1 MSDTI
6 NLKDAE
12 VIRRL
17 AAETAEI
24 AALPVHK
31 MTAERWRAL
40 NDLRPV
46 KPMVWM
52 DEVPWNEMDVEREL
66 TLRCEDP
73 FARNIELSLR
83 RTIYS
88 WRHMPGDM
96 AVDPVYYAPPAVSD
110 SGFGIEE
117 KVRIVKT
124 DPENTVVSRAF
135 TSQFRNEAD
144 IAKIMTPK
152 IEYDAARSEADL
164 AKTRQLLGGCLPAE
178 MRGIVHAWTAPWDI
192 LVTWWGVE
200 PVLTD
205 LVLRPEL
212 VHAAVSRLVDAYLSR
227 LDQWENLNLLA
238 WSEGNHRVGSGGLGY
253 ASDLPAPGFDA
264 RRVRPIDQWGCAA
277 AQIFSDVSPAMHEE
291 FALRY
296 ERRWLERFGLNYYG
310 CCDALHNK
318 IDILK
323 SIPRLRKISMS
334 PWADIDKG
342 AAAIGTDFVFSWKPN
357 PAILAEERWDPE
369 RARAEIRDA
378 LQRTRGLAV
387 EIIMKDISTV
397 HHEPR
402 RLWEWARI
410 AVEEAESFAES
421 DG

>member
-1 MSDTI
+1 MSGTI

-17 AAETAEI
+17 AEQAAEI

-31 MTAERWRAL
+31 TAAERWRAL

-52 DEVPWNEMDVEREL
+52 DEVPWNEIDVEGEL

-83 RTIYS
+83 RTVYS
-88 WRHMPGDM
+88 WKHMPGDM
-96 AVDPVYYAPPAVSD
+96 VVDPVYYAPLAVSD

-117 KVRIVKT
+117 QVRIVRT

-135 TSQFRNEAD
+135 TSQFRDEAD
-144 IAKIMTPK
+144 IEKIRTPK
-152 IEYDAARSEADL
+152 IEHDAARSEADL
-164 AKTRQLLGGCLPAE
+164 EKTRQLLGGFLPAE
-178 MRGIVHAWTAPWDI
+178 TRGIVHAWTAPWDI

-212 VHAAVSRLVDAYLSR
+212 VHTAVSRLVDAYLAR
-227 LDQWENLNLLA
+227 LDQWEGLNLLA

-253 ASDLPAPGFDA
+253 VSDLPAPGFDPGH
-264 RRVRPIDQWGCAA
+264 VRPIDQWGCAT

-318 IDILK
+318 IGMLR

-334 PWADIDKG
+334 PWADIDKTVAG
-342 AAAIGTDFVFSWKPN
+342 VGTDFVLSWKPN
-357 PAILAEERWDPE
+357 PAILAEENWDPA

-397 HHEPR
+397 NYEPR
-402 RLWEWARI
+402 RLWEWAAI
-410 AVEEAESFAES
+410 AVEEAEAFAETN
-421 DG
+421 G